1 MTQPAEIHPKILKM
15 RSRIAHLINLG
26 QPTYNAEGKA
36 LGELYRVA
44 VDNGID
50 LQVDKELGYWHEQFC
65 DYLEQY
71 DIDAVSGPED
81 VLEKVCPPLAQWLA
95 EGMSPVIHFVSS
107 DNYSVGKSLFYDVLR
122 SEHFN
127 FSAEQL
133 LGSLTLAEFC
143 GYFASYLELRMAR
156 LPRLRKIVS
165 ALPEMLNPVY
175 WHTFNPRR
183 QTEVPAG
190 SSTVALSDE
199 INQWFPLLILDY
211 TKNEALYKQASA
223 FFNPSPTIHLFKKLF
238 GDGDTPED
246 MNMIDKVVSL
256 SFGGWGSKI
265 MNDTIPSLLSPLP
278 FMVIRPQ
285 GDEVRN
291 ENVDYL
297 NFMVDKALAAIQEN
311 SRVSW
316 PVCLLTDVLLKN
328 CGGLHA
334 SSSPDEKRIKLTR
347 LLKQHPKFVEIIE
360 YLRKLPPQDIRLGD
374 VDIYNVQNQCIL
386 IDLLTP
392 QQKTEWLPSHARKL
406 AQSFKHSIHLGG
418 WTHTLEKSKLMFEHI
433 HEELKIGFSEELRAI
448 IKNQS
453 VYIECK
459 ENQKTFEKAKVIIWL
474 QTLSLRGPESADQAL
489 AFCHS
494 INDPV
499 LKVAAAVELGIDPV
513 TLNASGEEAALY
525 LESDLGL

>member
-1 MTQPAEIHPKILKM
+1 MTQAAESDQTLLSMKL
-15 RSRIAHLINLG
+15 RLAHLINLV
-26 QPTYNAEGKA
+26 QPTYDAEGKA

-44 VDNGID
+44 VDSGVD
-50 LQVDKELGYWHEQFC
+50 LRADKELVDLHEQFC
-65 DYLEQY
+65 DYHEHY
-71 DIDAVSGPED
+71 DINALPSPEAP
-81 VLEKVCPPLAQWLA
+81 LEKVCPPLAQWLA
-95 EGMSPVIHFVSS
+95 EGMSPVIHFVSIDS
-107 DNYSVGKSLFYDVLR
+107 YSVGKSLFYDVLR

-133 LGSLTLAEFC
+133 LGSLSLDEFC
-143 GYFASYLELRMAR
+143 GYFASYLEVRMAV
-156 LPRLRKIVS
+156 LPRLRRIV
-165 ALPEMLNPVY
+165 AVLPEILSPVY

-183 QTEVPAG
+183 QTDVSAG
-190 SSTVALSDE
+190 SSAVALNDE
-199 INQWFPLLILDY
+199 INQWLPFLILDH
-211 TKNEALYKQASA
+211 TKNEALYKQAAA
-223 FFNPSPTIHLFKKLF
+223 FFNPRPTIHLFKKLF
-238 GDGDTPED
+238 GDGDAPED
-246 MNMIDKVVSL
+246 MNMIDRVVSL
-256 SFGGWGSKI
+256 SFGGWGGKI

-278 FMVIRPQ
+278 FTVIRPQ
-285 GDEVRN
+285 ADEVRN

-297 NFMVDKALAAIQEN
+297 NFMIDKAMAAIQEN

-334 SSSPDEKRIKLTR
+334 SSSLDEKRIKLTR

-360 YLRKLPPQDIRLGD
+360 HLRKLPPQDIEFKDIG
-374 VDIYNVQNQCIL
+374 IYNVQNQSIF
-386 IDLLTP
+386 IELLTP
-392 QQKTEWLPSHARKL
+392 EQKAHWVPSLAKKL
-406 AQSFKHSIHLGG
+406 AYSFKSSLKTRGWPHS
-418 WTHTLEKSKLMFEHI
+418 LEKSKLMFEHI
-433 HEELKIGFSEELRAI
+433 HAALRIEFSVQLRSIVKFPNAYG
-448 IKNQS
+448 Q
-453 VYIECK
+453 
-459 ENQKTFEKAKVIIWL
+459 AKVIIWL